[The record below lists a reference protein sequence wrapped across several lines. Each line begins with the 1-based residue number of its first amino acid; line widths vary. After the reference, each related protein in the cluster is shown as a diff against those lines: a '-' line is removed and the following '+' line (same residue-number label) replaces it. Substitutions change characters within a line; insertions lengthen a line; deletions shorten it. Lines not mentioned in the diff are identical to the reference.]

1 MRQVWRNTTELVHQ
15 HDRLLSDHHHVL
27 HHAAHKKVGKRLEN
41 VENITMMLFG
51 RNDIQNTEV
60 DQDVYNKEKK
70 CQSIGRRRFNTYESD
85 DEVNSLERPQSVNNI
100 LQQQDSV
107 QYLMFQ
113 KYIIIYLSFVTIDHC
128 FFR

>member
-1 MRQVWRNTTELVHQ
+1 MFFIMRR
-15 HDRLLSDHHHVL
+15 S
-27 HHAAHKKVGKRLEN
+27 AAKKVGKRLANDTLEN

>member
-1 MRQVWRNTTELVHQ
+1 MCVMFFIMRR
-15 HDRLLSDHHHVL
+15 S
-27 HHAAHKKVGKRLEN
+27 AAKKVGKRLANDTLEN

-60 DQDVYNKEKK
+60 DQDVKNKEKK
-70 CQSIGRRRFNTYESD
+70 CQGIGRRRFNTYESD